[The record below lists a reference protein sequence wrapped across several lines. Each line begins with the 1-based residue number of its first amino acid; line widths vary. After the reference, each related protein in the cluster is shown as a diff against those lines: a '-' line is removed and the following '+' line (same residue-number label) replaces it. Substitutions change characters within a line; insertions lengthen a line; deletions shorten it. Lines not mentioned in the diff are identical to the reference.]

1 MAEIPQKSV
10 QVFIQ
15 WMPLGGSSVTFISAL
30 FEQEWFRA
38 VLTFPVMIV
47 TVIWANYTESFLK
60 RLGEVF
66 KEKGRQDVDSL
77 MSCQK
82 KCGKLLRKPLPGN

>member
-1 MAEIPQKSV
+1 
-10 QVFIQ
+10 
-15 WMPLGGSSVTFISAL
+15 
-30 FEQEWFRA
+30 
-38 VLTFPVMIV
+38 MIV